1 MVTSHNDG
9 HGALRGNMSHG
20 VGNLVE
26 TLFDVGRNSEDVTD
40 IAESLNQK

>member
-1 MVTSHNDG
+1 
-9 HGALRGNMSHG
+9 MSHG

-40 IAESLNQK
+40 IAESLDQK